1 MRQDVFDRVVASIYD
16 AASGRTPW
24 NEAMAL
30 LVDDFKLWGVQTLG
44 IDKRTGTLMF
54 SHETGPA
61 PPQATLD
68 YIRKY
73 HSLNP
78 RVAPSLALKVGEW
91 LHDHVCFDETY
102 VAGSP
107 FYQEFLIPHGGR
119 YLSGTKIIED
129 EHSLVLLGAMR
140 GFGSRPLDANEM
152 EVLERLR
159 LHLTH
164 AMQIYL
170 HLRETYAENNAAR
183 QLLNRFHY
191 PMLLVD
197 EHCGIRFHNDVAK
210 TSIAKSPYFVERGG
224 ALRCR
229 DPAYDVRLMLAL
241 RELKLF
247 GVGPPGTL
255 PTRKFVRIEAI
266 GRVAPAAI
274 LAVAIRPQAAMGAFG
289 HLPLALLILH
299 EPSRVGA
306 PDPFIVGEM
315 FDLTP
320 AEAKVAVALT
330 KGLAPKQIAS
340 LTANSVETIR
350 SHMKSIFAKTGATRQ
365 ADLVAR
371 IMTLPAL

>member
-1 MRQDVFDRVVASIYD
+1 MRQDVFDRVVANIYD
-16 AASGRTPW
+16 AASGRMPW
-24 NEAMAL
+24 NAAMGP
-30 LVDDFKLWGVQTLG
+30 LVDVFKLWGVQTLG

-61 PPQATLD
+61 PPQATID

-91 LHDHVCFDETY
+91 LHDHEWFDDAY
-102 VAGSP
+102 VARSP

-164 AMQIYL
+164 AMEIYL
-170 HLRETYAENNAAR
+170 HLRKAYAENNAAR

-197 EHCGIRFHNDVAK
+197 DHCGIRFHNDIAK
-210 TSIAKSPYFVERGG
+210 ASIANSPYFVERGG

-229 DPAYDVRLMLAL
+229 DPANDVRLMLAL
-241 RELKLF
+241 RELKLSDL
-247 GVGPPGTL
+247 GSPGTL

-266 GRVAPAAI
+266 GHAAPAAI
-274 LAVAIRPQAAMGAFG
+274 FAVAIRPQAAMGAFG

-299 EPSRVGA
+299 EPGRDSA
-306 PDPFIVGEM
+306 LDPFIVGEM

-320 AEAKVAVALT
+320 AEARVAVALT

-340 LTANSVETIR
+340 LTGISVATIR
-350 SHMKSIFAKTGATRQ
+350 SQMKSIFLKTGATRQ

-371 IMTLPAL
+371 IMTLPAV